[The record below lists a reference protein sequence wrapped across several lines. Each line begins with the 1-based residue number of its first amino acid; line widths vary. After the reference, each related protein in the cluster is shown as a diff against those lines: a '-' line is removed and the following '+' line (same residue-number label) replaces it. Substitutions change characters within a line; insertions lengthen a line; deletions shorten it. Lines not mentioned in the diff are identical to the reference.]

1 MNKDNLNQ
9 IFTEYIDKFEFV
21 NDAEHMEYYKWQICR
36 EYPVLM
42 KKALEANA
50 EDFPSALYEVKKC
63 TKNVIDSYTQPFMG
77 LVELAKKEPET
88 VRKMLID
95 LYADDGG
102 DLKVQMKLISDF
114 FEQHNVL
121 LNKYFPDSF
130 LYKQNSHSVSAML
143 FLNDPEH
150 HYMYKAVQCQSFADS
165 IEYYN
170 DWGTG
175 DNIKLDVFYKM
186 CDEVVEEIK
195 KCPELLDT
203 DKRRFD
209 GRLDILYKG
218 EMHPDMEKHILL
230 FDIIYCCNV
239 YDLFNKIS
247 YNKLS
252 PKEKKEHLVKQ
263 SIAERLRQAY
273 ERALADSQKLEEAYS
288 CFVGLLSNAG
298 KIKHKKYGE
307 GTVCDVSRDY
317 IVVEFQEKKTQIS
330 LPMCISNGIIMV
342 DNPEYDEKA
351 ELYRNVLK
359 RYNTIPQ
366 ALEYAMRELKPYE
379 EFLD

>member
-1 MNKDNLNQ
+1 MNRDNLHQ
-9 IFTEYIDKFEFV
+9 IFGEYIDKFEFV
-21 NDAEHMEYYKWQICR
+21 NNVEHMEYFKWQVCR

-42 KKALEANA
+42 KKALETSMEN
-50 EDFPSALYEVKKC
+50 FSSALSEVRKC
-63 TKNVIDSYTQPFMG
+63 TKNIIDSYTQPFMG
-77 LVELAKKEPET
+77 LVELAQKEPEA

-102 DLKVQMKLISDF
+102 DLDVQAKIISDF
-114 FEQHNVL
+114 FEQYNVL
-121 LNKYFPDSF
+121 LKRHFPDSF

-143 FLNDPEH
+143 FLNDPAH
-150 HYMYKAVQCQSFADS
+150 HYMYKAVQCQSFANA

-175 DNIKLDVFYKM
+175 DSIKLDVFYKM
-186 CDEVVEEIK
+186 CDEVVDEIK
-195 KCPELLDT
+195 NCPELLDT

-209 GRLDILYKG
+209 GSLDILYKG
-218 EMHPDMEKHILL
+218 DMHPDTEKHILL

-239 YDLFNKIS
+239 YDLFNKVS

-252 PKEKKEHLVKQ
+252 SKEKKEHMIKQ

-273 ERALADSQKLEEAYS
+273 ERALTDTHKLDEAYDY
-288 CFVGLLSNAG
+288 FTGLISNTG

-307 GTVCDVSRDY
+307 GKVCSVSRDY
-317 IVVEFQEKKTQIS
+317 IVADFSAKNAQIS
-330 LPMCISNGIIMV
+330 LPIGISNGIINV
-342 DNPEYDEKA
+342 DNPEYAEKV
-351 ELYRNVLK
+351 ELYRDVLK
-359 RYNTIPQ
+359 RYNVIPQ
-366 ALEYAMRELKPYE
+366 ALEYAKRELKPYE

>member
-1 MNKDNLNQ
+1 MNKDNLQQ
-9 IFTEYIDKFEFV
+9 IFGEYIDKFEFV
-21 NDAEHMEYYKWQICR
+21 NNVEHREYYKWQICK

-42 KKALEANA
+42 KKALEAST
-50 EDFPSALYEVKKC
+50 EDFTSALYEVKKC
-63 TKNVIDSYTQPFMG
+63 TENIIDSYTQPFMG
-77 LVELAKKEPET
+77 LVELSKKEPET
-88 VRKMLID
+88 IRKMLMD
-95 LYADDGG
+95 LYTYDGG
-102 DLKVQMKLISDF
+102 DLNVQMKLISDF
-114 FEQHNVL
+114 FEQHNII

-143 FLNDPEH
+143 FLNDPDH

-170 DWGTG
+170 DWGMG

-186 CDEVVEEIK
+186 CDEVIEEIK
-195 KCPELLDT
+195 NSPELLDT

-209 GRLDILYKG
+209 GRMDILYKG
-218 EMHPDMEKHILL
+218 DMHPDMEKHILL

-252 PKEKKEHLVKQ
+252 SKEKKEHLVKQ

-288 CFVGLLSNAG
+288 CFVGLLSNIG

-307 GTVCDVSRDY
+307 GKVCGVSRDY

-342 DNPEYDEKA
+342 DNQEYDEKA
-351 ELYRNVLK
+351 ELYRDVLK